1 MELNEKIEKKQFDTQ
16 LTKEEMKL
24 FMQTVKKIDHKIDHK
39 MAYRTMM
46 NPTRRDVLKFI
57 GNETRKTEE
66 IKDKFDLDDSQLNYH
81 LSMLKQVLYILD
93 TETGWK
99 STPRGIGFLTNTRL
113 SD

>member
-1 MELNEKIEKKQFDTQ
+1 LSEKSKKMQFDTQ
-16 LTKEEMKL
+16 LTKEEMKR
-24 FMQTVKKIDHKIDHK
+24 FMQTVKNIDHTKDHK

-46 NPTRRDVLKFI
+46 NPTRREILKFI
-57 GNETRKTEE
+57 GKEVRKTEE
-66 IKDKFDLDDSQLNYH
+66 IKDKFDLDDSQLKYH

-99 STPRGIGFLTNTRL
+99 STPRGIGFLTNARL